1 MTEALLNKLV
11 PYPPDF
17 PEALSEYCE
26 KAADAIRENKHHDH
40 RRHLFISFLGRGLA
54 IKVDEIELERKIK
67 AGSVRGRI
75 DAFYRECIIEFKTDL
90 ERERDDA
97 KRELTKYFEAQK
109 HPLDFVGIVSDGLQF
124 EVYLYESGAVKQIT
138 GFELEPNQPL
148 IAFRHLDQ
156 LLFTGKLLIPTSGD
170 IISRFGSTSAVY
182 SASMRLLRE
191 LYASMAD
198 DSAVKV
204 KFREWNALLA
214 KVYGSALGNEDLFL
228 RHTYLTMVSRV
239 IVTMT
244 LFPKSRRSKMQF
256 RGIVDG
262 EFFKNQ
268 NIKNLAEPDFFSW
281 SLDTRAENGFLEF
294 ISGIFSRLDVYN
306 FDKLS
311 EDVLK
316 ELYQELVDPISRH
329 DLGEYYTP
337 DWLAELTLDQ
347 INYRSGRLLDPA
359 CGSGTF
365 LFAAVHRLRA
375 QKMTGRKLVEHALN
389 SIIGIDVHPLA
400 ILMAKANLL
409 LALRNE
415 LETYGHDVY
424 LPVYMADTLMTGEDP
439 TRKVHTVVVSEKE
452 IFHLPFRTIERGSL
466 DALID
471 RLCLFAKKGIASEKA
486 AAGATEG
493 VSTWFEDFEDHERMY
508 WIANF
513 RLMMRLEKGRRNSIW
528 GYILKNAYRPAYLR
542 REQADYVVGNPP
554 WLSYR
559 YIKDKGYQR
568 RVKDLTL
575 EYELLEKTDVKLF
588 TQMDT
593 STLFF
598 VHCAKQ
604 FLKPTGTIAF
614 VMPKSVIVPA
624 KQHANFQKIGFT
636 QIHDFTG
643 VEPLF
648 KVRTCV
654 LVRDSD
660 EVKKEIPVTLWT
672 GKLSHRN
679 CNLPDAVKVLKPAKD
694 KLSFGAVG
702 QTLSP
707 YYDFFLQG
715 ATLVPHCFW
724 FVHPPDD
731 RPLNLD
737 APYLETS
744 KEILK
749 DSKPQWRD
757 RLEGLVEKDFLFATV
772 LAKDLMPF
780 VVRKLCL
787 VVLPVKVVSHG
798 TLHVVSSG
806 EILHEGF
813 PRASAWIEQTEKIW
827 DKKRKD
833 ETRSIFDWLDYNNK
847 LSAQTLGQPFVVLYN
862 KSGTNLSAAMLTPEE
877 SKRVDKLSIRGVVV
891 DHTSYRYYAKTEEE
905 ALYLVGVLNSR
916 IVNEIIKPFQSQ
928 GLMGER
934 DIHRRP
940 FEYCPIPLFD
950 PGNETHKQIA
960 ELARQAREELLP
972 VVRKM
977 ELPVAT
983 ARAKARLLVAGKL
996 DQINEHVKRL
1006 FASARFA
1013 APAKKTSP
1021 SDHPELL
1028 KG

>member
-11 PYPPDF
+11 PYSPDF
-17 PEALSEYCE
+17 PDALREYCE

-40 RRHLFISFLGRGLA
+40 RRHLFISFLGRGLG

-138 GFELEPNQPL
+138 GFELEPGQPL

-156 LLFTGKLLIPTSGD
+156 LLFTGKLLLPTSGD
-170 IISRFGSTSAVY
+170 IISRFGSASAVF

-191 LYASMAD
+191 LYASVAN
-198 DSAVKV
+198 DSAVKI

-228 RHTYLTMVSRV
+228 KHTYLTMVSRV

-244 LFPKSRRSKMQF
+244 LFPKSRRSKMHF

-316 ELYQELVDPISRH
+316 ELYQELVDPVSRH

-347 INYRSGRLLDPA
+347 INYRGGRLLDPA

-375 QKMTGRKLVEHALN
+375 QKMIGQKLVEHVLD

-424 LPVYMADTLMTGEDP
+424 LPVYMADTLMTGEDR

-452 IFHLPFRTIERGSL
+452 IFHLPFRTIERGGL

-471 RLCLFAKKGIASEKA
+471 RLCLFAKKGVASEKA
-486 AAGATEG
+486 AGAATEG
-493 VSTWFEDFEDHERMY
+493 VSKWFEGFEEHERMY
-508 WIANF
+508 WVANF
-513 RLMMRLEKGRRNSIW
+513 RLMMKLEKTRRNSIW

-542 REQADYVVGNPP
+542 REQADYIVGNPP
-554 WLSYR
+554 WLAYR

-568 RVKDLTL
+568 RVKELTFD
-575 EYELLEKTDVKLF
+575 YELLEKTDVKLF
-588 TQMDT
+588 TQMDA

-598 VHCAKQ
+598 VHCANQ

-624 KQHANFQKIGFT
+624 KQHANFQTLGFS
-636 QIHDFTG
+636 QIHDFTD

-660 EVKKEIPVTLWT
+660 AVKKQIPVTLWS

-679 CNLPDAVKVLKPAKD
+679 CNLRDALKELKPEQD
-694 KLSFGAVG
+694 KLSFVAVG

-707 YYDFFLQG
+707 YYDSFVQG
-715 ATLVPHCFW
+715 ATLVPRCFW
-724 FVHPPDD
+724 FVATPDD
-731 RPLNLD
+731 GPLNVET
-737 APYLETS
+737 PYLATS
-744 KEILK
+744 VEAFKECKPEWRLK
-749 DSKPQWRD
+749 M
-757 RLEGLVEKDFLFATV
+757 EGLVERNFLFGTV
-772 LAKDLMPF
+772 LAKDLIPF

-787 VVLPVKVVSHG
+787 VVLPVKENRDGDLLMVSP
-798 TLHVVSSG
+798 SQ
-806 EILHEGF
+806 ILHDGF
-813 PRASAWIEQTEKIW
+813 PHSSEWIEKAEKIW

-833 ETRSIFDWLDYNNK
+833 ENLTIFERLNYNK
-847 LSAQTLGQPFVVLYN
+847 LLTNQEFASDFVVLYN
-862 KSGTNLSAAMLTPEE
+862 TSGSNISAALLTPKET
-877 SKRVDKLSIRGVVV
+877 KHLGKLSIEGFIAESVTYHYV
-891 DHTSYRYYAKTEEE
+891 TETENE
-905 ALYLVGVLNSR
+905 ALYLVGILNSA
-916 IVNEIIKPFQSQ
+916 IVNEIIKPYQPQ

-934 DIHRRP
+934 HIHRRP

-950 PGNETHKQIA
+950 PANETHQQIA
-960 ELARQAREELLP
+960 VLARQAREELLP
-972 VVRKM
+972 IVRKM
-977 ELPVAT
+977 TAPVAT
-983 ARAKARLLVAGKL
+983 ARAEARRLVAGKL
-996 DQINEHVKRL
+996 DQINKLVKRL
-1006 FASARFA
+1006 FADAKFT
-1013 APAKKTSP
+1013 APTKKTS
-1021 SDHPELL
+1021 SSNQPELL
-1028 KG
+1028 K

>member
-1 MTEALLNKLV
+1 
-11 PYPPDF
+11 
-17 PEALSEYCE
+17 
-26 KAADAIRENKHHDH
+26 
-40 RRHLFISFLGRGLA
+40 
-54 IKVDEIELERKIK
+54 
-67 AGSVRGRI
+67 SVRGRI

-97 KRELTKYFEAQK
+97 KHELTKYFEAQK

-138 GFELEPNQPL
+138 GFDLEPGQPL

-156 LLFTGKLLIPTSGD
+156 LLFTGKLLLPTSGD

-191 LYASMAD
+191 LYASVAN

-281 SLDTRAENGFLEF
+281 ALDTRAENGFLEF

-316 ELYQELVDPISRH
+316 ELYQELVDPVSRH

-337 DWLAELTLDQ
+337 DWLAELTLGQ
-347 INYRSGRLLDPA
+347 INYRNGRLLDPA

-375 QKMTGRKLVEHALN
+375 QKMTGQKLVEHVLN
-389 SIIGIDVHPLA
+389 SITGIDVHPLA
-400 ILMAKANLL
+400 IFMAKANLL
-409 LALRNE
+409 LALRAE
-415 LETYGHDVY
+415 LETYGHDIY
-424 LPVYMADTLMTGEDP
+424 LPVYMADTLMTGEDT
-439 TRKVHTVVVSEKE
+439 TRKVHTIVVSEKE
-452 IFHLPFRTIERGSL
+452 VFHLPFRTIERGGL

-486 AAGATEG
+486 AAAATEG
-493 VSTWFEDFEDHERMY
+493 VSKWFENYDADERTY
-508 WIANF
+508 WMANF
-513 RLMMRLEKGRRNSIW
+513 RLMMKLEKGRRNSIW

-542 REQADYVVGNPP
+542 REQADYIVGNPP

-568 RVKDLTL
+568 RVKDLTFD
-575 EYELLEKTDVKLF
+575 YELLEKDDRKLF
-588 TQMDT
+588 TTMDA

-598 VHCAKQ
+598 AHSAKQ

-624 KQHANFQKIGFT
+624 QQHANFQKLGFS

-648 KVRTCV
+648 KVRSCV
-654 LVRDSD
+654 LVRDPD
-660 EVKKEIPVTLWT
+660 AVKTQIPVTLWT
-672 GKLSHRN
+672 GKLSNRN
-679 CNLPDAVKVLKPAKD
+679 CNLQDALKVLKSESG

-707 YYDFFLQG
+707 YYDSFVQG
-715 ATLVPHCFW
+715 ASLVPRCFW
-724 FVHPPDD
+724 FVAPPGD
-731 RPLNLD
+731 RPLNVET
-737 APYLETS
+737 PYLATS
-744 KEILK
+744 DEAFKE
-749 DSKPQWRD
+749 SKPDWR
-757 RLEGLVEKDFLFATV
+757 LKTEGLVESGFLFGTV
-772 LAKDLMPF
+772 LAKDLIPF

-787 VVLPVKVVSHG
+787 VVLPVKENRDGDLLMVSARQ
-798 TLHVVSSG
+798 
-806 EILHEGF
+806 ILHDGF
-813 PRASAWIEQTEKIW
+813 PHASEWIEKAEKIW
-827 DKKRKD
+827 DRKRKD
-833 ETRSIFDWLDYNNK
+833 SKQSLYDRLDYNRLLTDQK
-847 LSAQTLGQPFVVLYN
+847 MAGKFVVLHN
-862 KSGTNLSAAMLTPEE
+862 RSGTNISAALLTPQEA
-877 SKRVDKLSIRGVVV
+877 KRIGKLSIGGFIA
-891 DHTSYRYYAKTEEE
+891 DFAAYRYYARSEDE
-905 ALYLVGVLNSR
+905 ALYLVGILNSSV
-916 IVNEIIKPFQSQ
+916 VNDIIKPYQTQ
-928 GLMGER
+928 GLLGER
-934 DIHRRP
+934 DIARRP

-950 PGNETHKQIA
+950 AADEMHKQIA
-960 ELARQAREELLP
+960 DLARQAREELLP
-972 VVRKM
+972 VVPKM
-977 ELPVAT
+977 TAPVAT
-983 ARAKARLLVAGKL
+983 ARAEARRLVAGKL
-996 DQINEHVKRL
+996 DQINELVKRL
-1006 FASARFA
+1006 LASAKFT
-1013 APAKKTSP
+1013 APTKKTS
-1021 SDHPELL
+1021 SSNQPELL
-1028 KG
+1028 K